1 MKKSLVSVLLLSVFV
16 ATPALAEQ
24 KPLYAVIDYG
34 TLSMSNAGLLP
45 NPGAIDFSLGY
56 RVAPNIAIEGGYM
69 IIGNSTVSAGS
80 DSITFAQSAVHAAAV
95 YTVPMNSSFD
105 LFGKL
110 GFNAVS
116 GKLTGTGYYSG
127 LSTSASTSNLTYGI
141 GGQYNVSDAFGIRL
155 QYENLGQT
163 KGDSSGTGSD
173 ITRVSVGVVFG
184 F

>member
-34 TLSMSNAGLLP
+34 TLSVTNADPFP
-45 NPGAIDFSLGY
+45 NPGAMDFSLGY

-69 IIGNSTVSAGS
+69 MIGNSTVDYPTSSATWTS
-80 DSITFAQSAVHAAAV
+80 SAIHVSGM
-95 YTVPMNSSFD
+95 YIVPLNSSFE

-110 GFNAVS
+110 GFASIS
-116 GKLTGTGYYSG
+116 GKVTGTGL
-127 LSTSASTSNLTYGI
+127 LSSLNVNANATNLIYGV
-141 GGQYNVSDAFGIRL
+141 GGQYNVSDTVGIRL
-155 QYENLGQT
+155 QYENLGNVT
-163 KGDSSGTGSD
+163 PETFTVASSV
-173 ITRVSVGVVFG
+173 TRVSVGVVFG